1 MLHHH
6 WLGLP
11 WLIVAVIA
19 VVPFW
24 RICKRVG
31 LSPWL
36 SLLTVVPLLNLF
48 FIYYLAFSEWP
59 SQKSSPGGSTG
70 SAANPP

>member
-1 MLHHH
+1 MLYHHH
-6 WLGLP
+6 WLGFP
-11 WLIVAVIA
+11 WLILAVIA

-31 LSPWL
+31 YSPWL
-36 SLLTVVPLLNLF
+36 SLLTVIPPLNLF

-59 SQKSSPGGSTG
+59 SQKSSPGGSAG
-70 SAANPP
+70 SAPP